1 MHDAHQHQLQLQNM
15 DCHASMTTA
24 TLVLSEHVPFA
35 IHAQG
40 RIGHYVLKAPMV
52 IGHECAG

>member
-1 MHDAHQHQLQLQNM
+1 MGCLALV
-15 DCHASMTTA
+15 TTLTVIHSQA
-24 TLVLSEHVPFA
+24 MLLA
-35 IHAQG
+35 MHAQG